1 MSTPCNVGQRHR
13 PRLREVM
20 GVVGPS
26 WVSRIRRHRP
36 LCDGA
41 RARNRNIYS
50 FGGSIPRSP
59 SSDRS
64 TDRRNVRM
72 AALSMKLVGSTPVR
86 TSSVKRLARYV
97 RELTYVT
104 TRNSAVPADGTTVVF
119 LTSARVAPHPTLLPL
134 HVFLGAHRGPLA
146 SPADAMPMF
155 PPM

>member
-1 MSTPCNVGQRHR
+1 
-13 PRLREVM
+13 
-20 GVVGPS
+20 
-26 WVSRIRRHRP
+26 
-36 LCDGA
+36 
-41 RARNRNIYS
+41 
-50 FGGSIPRSP
+50 
-59 SSDRS
+59 
-64 TDRRNVRM
+64 M

-104 TRNSAVPADGTTVVF
+104 TRNSAVPADGTPVVF

-134 HVFLGAHRGPLA
+134 HAFLGAHRGPLA